1 MFGRGID
8 VGGGVGSSVGEA
20 VGVGVAEAVGL
31 VVGSTEG
38 DALALTLGLGVG
50 SVALAGATVAGS
62 RSMATEIL
70 SAQPMFGELE
80 DFSRLGLTTFS
91 SLTFQ
96 KRDSP
101 LSRAARKAAALESA
115 KTGVMTKRQIMLVL
129 IGLMSGMFLS
139 ALDQS
144 IVGTAMRTIADDLK
158 GLEQQAWV
166 TTAYLITSTIATP
179 IYGKLSD
186 IFGRRRLFII
196 AITIFIFGSL
206 LSGVAAD
213 MGQLAAF
220 RAVQGIGAGGL
231 FSLAITVLADI
242 VPPRERAR
250 YQGMFLA
257 VFGSSSVL
265 GPLVG
270 GLFAGIDEL
279 LWIPGWRWVFLI
291 NLPIG
296 AVALVMVTA
305 FLHVPHT
312 PKKHRIDWMGA
323 LTIIVAVVP
332 LLIVAE
338 NGRDWGWGS
347 TESLTMYAIGAVG
360 IIAFILA
367 ERAAGHEAILPLAL
381 FKSGAFTG
389 STIMGVI
396 VGVGMFGG
404 MMTIPLLLQI
414 VMGASPTQSGFM
426 MLPMVF
432 GMMTGTTISGQITA
446 KTGKYKI
453 FLTTGTGFLT
463 LGYVYMLGFSA
474 DSAYAWMA
482 VGMVLIGFGLGQ
494 LMQTLTLVAQQSV
507 PASEV
512 GVATSS
518 ATFFRQMGGTLG
530 VAIFISILF
539 NGLSENI
546 KKAFD
551 NDAIKDGV
559 TAAAQDPAV
568 LGNADN
574 VELLKAMKEAQTGG
588 GSSSLLSDKI
598 STDSSFLTN
607 LDPRLA
613 RPFLVGF
620 ADSAV
625 PVFMWAGIII
635 AIAFVI
641 SFFIKAAPLRDKSA
655 AQEAAEA
662 AGH

>member
-1 MFGRGID
+1 
-8 VGGGVGSSVGEA
+8 
-20 VGVGVAEAVGL
+20 
-31 VVGSTEG
+31 
-38 DALALTLGLGVG
+38 
-50 SVALAGATVAGS
+50 
-62 RSMATEIL
+62 
-70 SAQPMFGELE
+70 
-80 DFSRLGLTTFS
+80 
-91 SLTFQ
+91 
-96 KRDSP
+96 
-101 LSRAARKAAALESA
+101 
-115 KTGVMTKRQIMLVL
+115 MLVL

-206 LSGVAAD
+206 LSGMAID
-213 MGQLAAF
+213 MAQLAAF

-270 GLFAGIDEL
+270 GLFAGIDWL

-323 LTIIVAVVP
+323 LTIIIAVVP
-332 LLIVAE
+332 LLVVAE

-347 TESLTMYAIGAVG
+347 SQSIMMYAIGAVG

-414 VMGASPTQSGFM
+414 VMGATPTQSGFM

-432 GMMTGTTISGQITA
+432 GMMTGTTLSGQITS

-453 FLTTGTGFLT
+453 FLSTGTGFLT
-463 LGYVYMLGFSA
+463 LGYVYMLGFTY

-539 NGLSENI
+539 NGLGDKIS
-546 KKAFD
+546 KAFENKD
-551 NDAIKDGV
+551 VQKGVAEAMQDKAVLADKNNLDLIKAMNDAKTSGA
-559 TAAAQDPAV
+559 TSGAGSA
-568 LGNADN
+568 LG
-574 VELLKAMKEAQTGG
+574 
-588 GSSSLLSDKI
+588 DKL
-598 STDSSFLTN
+598 STDSSFLSHV
-607 LDPRLA
+607 DSRLA
-613 RPFLVGF
+613 RPFLMGF

-625 PVFMWAGIII
+625 PVFMWASIII
-635 AIAFVI
+635 AIAFAM
-641 SFFIKAAPLRDKSA
+641 SFFIKANPLRDKSA
-655 AQEAAEA
+655 SQEAAEA
-662 AGH
+662 AMH